1 MIDPSV
7 RDGPLADALND
18 KMLGVVL
25 LDVVIGFGAHED
37 PSGHIARIVEA
48 TDQSERP
55 LVVASVTGTDSDPQ
69 GRAAQERR
77 LNSAGVLVAP
87 SNADA
92 AELALACLQ
101 SG

>member
-1 MIDPSV
+1 MIVLSSRWALV
-7 RDGPLADALND
+7 DALND

-37 PSGHIARIVEA
+37 PSGHIAHRRA

-55 LVVASVTGTDSDPQ
+55 VVVASVTGTDSDPQ

-77 LNSAGVLVAP
+77 LDSAGVLVAP

-92 AELALACLQ
+92 AKLALACLQ

>member
-18 KMLGVVL
+18 EMLGVVL

-55 LVVASVTGTDSDPQ
+55 VVVASVTGTDSDPQ

-77 LNSAGVLVAP
+77 LDAAGVLVAP
-87 SNADA
+87 PNADA